1 MVKLNL
7 IEANSLT
14 HDSTWRAF
22 LNPSYFCITSVHI
35 FMVLPSMS
43 YWSVASSFHSNSS
56 WWFTFFSL
64 SGHLLPSSRQPWC
77 SFHATFWHS
86 RVDTRIR
93 GDENDR
99 PLKHILSWAGKWVLP
114 GLCLPLFLPPPITD
128 QRKESRN
135 PWVQVSWLLWLQIL
149 SKHRWI

>member
-86 RVDTRIR
+86 REDTCIR
-93 GDENDR
+93 GDEID
-99 PLKHILSWAGKWVLP
+99 LLSTFSLGQGNGYYLACVCLCFYLLLSQIKGKSQETLEFK
-114 GLCLPLFLPPPITD
+114 CLDFYGY
-128 QRKESRN
+128 RF
-135 PWVQVSWLLWLQIL
+135 
-149 SKHRWI
+149 